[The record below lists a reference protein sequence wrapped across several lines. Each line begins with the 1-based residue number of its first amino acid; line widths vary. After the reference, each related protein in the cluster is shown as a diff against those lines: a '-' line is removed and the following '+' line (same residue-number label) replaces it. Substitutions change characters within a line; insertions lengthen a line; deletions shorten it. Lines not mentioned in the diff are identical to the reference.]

1 MKKNRSESNVIYL
14 SANGPG
20 GVGDVGKRYLHRLRH
35 WHGQSILR
43 PCLDRTNA
51 VRSAEHQVRHEEITM
66 MHRLNGNATTQAKTM
81 TGAQRAGII
90 LTLACFLMLVS
101 SAGAQVTLLYNF
113 GTHAGDP
120 AHPNY
125 PGFVVQGRDG
135 NLYSTSNDGGTDN
148 AGTVFKITP
157 AGQVSV
163 LYSFDGVTGA
173 LPSSGLT
180 LGTDGNFYGT
190 TFENGPSNYGTVFK
204 ITAEGKLTLLHGFD
218 DSDGAAPWGAPVEG
232 TDGAFYGTTEDGG
245 SANCGTVYRVT
256 AGGTFKTLYNFDG
269 THGCQPLAPL
279 VLGNDGNFYGTALT
293 GGNNPAL
300 GAIFKITP
308 AGEITLLHSFDGT
321 HGFSPYAPLMQAS
334 DGNFYGTTVNGGNN
348 EGVVFKVSPAGV
360 FTDLHDFDLSQDGGE
375 PFSALVQGTNGVLY
389 GTTAYGGA
397 FNVGTIYSISLG
409 SGNLSALYSFDVTS
423 GSAPGAALTQH
434 TNGSFYGDSAWGGS
448 DNLGTLYSF
457 NRGLSP
463 FVRLVTT
470 SAKVGKTVQ
479 ILGQG
484 FTGTTAVSFHGKAA
498 TFHVVSNTY
507 LTALVPNGA
516 TSGFVTVATPGRVL
530 KSNQVFRV
538 IP

>member
-1 MKKNRSESNVIYL
+1 MKYRNVKIDYENNLGRTMKKNRSES
-14 SANGPG
+14 
-20 GVGDVGKRYLHRLRH
+20 K
-35 WHGQSILR
+35 
-43 PCLDRTNA
+43 
-51 VRSAEHQVRHEEITM
+51 
-66 MHRLNGNATTQAKTM
+66 
-81 TGAQRAGII
+81 RAGII
-90 LTLACFLMLVS
+90 LALACFLMLVS

-125 PGFVVQGRDG
+125 PGSVVQGRDG
-135 NLYSTSNDGGTDN
+135 SLYSTSNDGGTDN

-204 ITAEGKLTLLHGFD
+204 ISSSGKLTVLHAFD
-218 DSDGAAPWGAPVEG
+218 ESDGAFPWGAPVEG
-232 TDGAFYGTTEDGG
+232 TDGAFYGTTEHGG
-245 SANCGTVYRVT
+245 SADCGTVYRVT
-256 AGGTFKTLYNFDG
+256 AGGSFKTLYNFDG

-279 VLGNDGNFYGTALT
+279 VLGNDGNFYGTTLVLT
-293 GGNNPAL
+293 GGNNPNL
-300 GAIFKITP
+300 GAIFKVTP
-308 AGEITLLHSFDGT
+308 AGAITLLHSFDGT
-321 HGFSPYAPLMQAS
+321 HGAGPYAPLIQAS

-348 EGVVFKVSPAGV
+348 EGVVFRISPAGV

-397 FNVGTIYSISLG
+397 FNVGTIYSIPLG
-409 SGNLSALYSFDVTS
+409 SGSLNAVYSFDVTS
-423 GSAPGAALTQH
+423 GTAPGAGLTQH

-448 DNLGTLYSF
+448 DDLGTLYSF
-457 NRGLSP
+457 SHGLSP

-484 FTGTTAVSFHGKAA
+484 FTGTTAVSFHGKAS

-516 TSGFVTVATPGRVL
+516 TSGFVTVATPGRIL